1 MQKWLQLYYSVLS
14 TDYPIPITTNYSF
27 HFTTLHPFSPGCGF
41 CIAPRPAL
49 NLDESCVCY
58 SFMDT
63 HKNNSLENFVERHR
77 ADFDTHEPRPDLWAA
92 LEQQLNAAAP
102 AMRLSNEAAADEAAP
117 VAVAAEWIAPVAV
130 PVATNPAGRA
140 SWFQRYG
147 VAAALALLVFAAGAS
162 EVWKAR
168 VGGSEVA
175 KVGAPAASLGSIASG
190 PDDALYQGGNPTSL
204 TAAEHTTGADS
215 QLVRAVRGM
224 EAYYTNQLARRQ
236 AELGQLS
243 GPGMVA
249 MNADW
254 QHELASLDSSYRQLK
269 QQLLQHPQPDA
280 VLTAM
285 NRNLQVRLDILD
297 RQLNLSNAP
306 AEADPNAGAYVLADS
321 RRGE

>member
-1 MQKWLQLYYSVLS
+1 
-14 TDYPIPITTNYSF
+14 
-27 HFTTLHPFSPGCGF
+27 
-41 CIAPRPAL
+41 
-49 NLDESCVCY
+49 
-58 SFMDT
+58 MDT
-63 HKNNSLENFVERHR
+63 LKNNSLENFVERHR

-92 LEQQLNAAAP
+92 LEQQLNTAAP
-102 AMRLSNEAAADEAAP
+102 AMRLSDEPGDATVAPP
-117 VAVAAEWIAPVAV
+117 VAVGEWLAPTTTVAAAE
-130 PVATNPAGRA
+130 PARA

-162 EVWKAR
+162 EVWKSRA
-168 VGGSEVA
+168 VGGEVA
-175 KVGAPAASLGSIASG
+175 TAAVPGTTLSSAANES
-190 PDDALYQGGNPTSL
+190 DAALYQGGNPTSL
-204 TAAEHTTGADS
+204 TAADHTTGADS

-236 AELGQLS
+236 TELSQLS

-254 QHELASLDSSYRQLK
+254 QHELASLDSSYRVLK

-297 RQLNLSNAP
+297 RQLNLGNTP
-306 AEADPNAGAYVLADS
+306 VDADPNAGAYVLADS
-321 RRGE
+321 RRSE

>member
-1 MQKWLQLYYSVLS
+1 
-14 TDYPIPITTNYSF
+14 
-27 HFTTLHPFSPGCGF
+27 
-41 CIAPRPAL
+41 
-49 NLDESCVCY
+49 
-58 SFMDT
+58 MDT
-63 HKNNSLENFVERHR
+63 LRNNSLENFVERHR

-92 LEQQLNAAAP
+92 LEQQLNTAAP
-102 AMRLSNEAAADEAAP
+102 AMRLSDEPGAATVAP
-117 VAVAAEWIAPVAV
+117 PVAAEEWLAPTTTVA
-130 PVATNPAGRA
+130 PAATARA

-162 EVWKAR
+162 EVWKSR
-168 VGGSEVA
+168 TVVGGEAATAAVSGPA
-175 KVGAPAASLGSIASG
+175 LGSAASE
-190 PDDALYQGGNPTSL
+190 PDAALYQGGNPTSL
-204 TAAEHTTGADS
+204 TAADHTTGPDS

-236 AELGQLS
+236 TELSQLS

-254 QHELASLDSSYRQLK
+254 QHELASLDSSYRVLK

-297 RQLNLSNAP
+297 RQLNLGNTP
-306 AEADPNAGAYVLADS
+306 AEASPSTGAYVLADS
-321 RRGE
+321 RRSE